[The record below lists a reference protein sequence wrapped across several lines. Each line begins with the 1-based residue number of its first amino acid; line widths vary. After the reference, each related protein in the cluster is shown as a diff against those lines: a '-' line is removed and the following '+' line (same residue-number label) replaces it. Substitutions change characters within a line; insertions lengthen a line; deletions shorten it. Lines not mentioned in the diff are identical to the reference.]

1 MSRSLRR
8 HTQRLAREAAAYA
21 KTGFLAAVSKGQRDV
36 SSGPGDFGVL
46 FVHGVGANATQFHSL
61 RRSFEPELSAFDHFE
76 YDWRTPIPR
85 LAEGLRS
92 HTDLLCE
99 RYERIMLVGH
109 SLGGLLSL
117 MVLQGED
124 PPPSLAGLVS
134 LCAPLHGTRRS
145 RLAPKTPLALL
156 SPESPLIR
164 ELIGTRERLERYRGR
179 ILTVS
184 ARQDA
189 FVVPSDSARLDQH
202 EHLEFDHVGHVATLF
217 DEQVQQAV
225 KGFVLRTR
233 NRDPKG

>member
-21 KTGFLAAVSKGQRDV
+21 KTGFFAAVTKRQRAV
-36 SSGPGDFGVL
+36 ASEPGDFGVL

-61 RRSFEPELSAFDHFE
+61 RRSLEPELSGFEHFE

-85 LAEGLRS
+85 LAEGLRA
-92 HTDLLCE
+92 HTDLLSE

-117 MVLQGED
+117 MVLQD
-124 PPPSLAGLVS
+124 QNPPQSVVGLVS

-164 ELIGTRERLERYRGR
+164 ELIRTRERLEPYRGR

-184 ARQDA
+184 AQRDA
-189 FVVPSDSARLDQH
+189 FVVPSDSARLDQF

-217 DEQVQQAV
+217 DEDVQRAV

-233 NRDPKG
+233 GREG